1 MTAKRRATALGLW
14 LALML
19 LGVWIIVRSSFS
31 ADLSA
36 FLPASPDPRQ
46 RVLIEQIQSGV
57 AARSLML
64 GITGGDA
71 VQRASA
77 SNQLAGALRGSG
89 LFEQVHNGNTDQW
102 QASGAGEW
110 LFAHRYH
117 LSPAVNAQHFTVDG
131 LRDAIDE
138 SLSLLGTPAG
148 AAIKPLLESDPTGE
162 TRHIVEGMLPPDAPR
177 SQEGVWVSRQQLRA
191 VLLAQT
197 KAGGGDLDGQ
207 AALLDRV
214 RSEFAKISAQPGLAG
229 LELQISGPPI
239 FAVDSRTQ
247 IEREVKQLAAVGT
260 VLMGGVLLLAF
271 ASLPAV
277 GVAFVPVAS
286 GVVGGVV
293 AVSLGFGTVHGI
305 TLGFGSTLI
314 GEAVDYAIYYLIQA
328 RGASEPGT
336 GWLHWRRLSWPT
348 VRLGLLTSVCGFAAL
363 VFSGFPG
370 LAQLGVFSLSGLLAA
385 ALVTRWVLPALMPD
399 GAAGMGLRRW
409 LGSHA
414 ARALR
419 WLPRWRWPS
428 LALGVLVMGLLLW
441 HRSEL
446 WQGDLSSLS
455 PVSRSALA
463 LDAELRGDL
472 SASDARTLVVVQGAD
487 AQAALQA
494 AEQAGQRLDALVEQ
508 GRLVGYDSP
517 ARWLPSLATQQAR
530 LSSLPEPSVLS
541 ERVKQATAGGP
552 LKAERLQPFVDAV
565 QQARQRPPVDRA
577 ALQGS
582 PLAPLVDALLFQV
595 PDKPGAPGGW
605 RAMLSLQNGE
615 ARTAAKPA
623 SGAASRPAL
632 DAPALRQA
640 LAGVPG
646 VQVVDIKQELD
657 GLYQRYLREAVWQA
671 LLGALAV
678 VLLLAVSMRSI
689 KRVLAVCQPLVLAV
703 LLTLGVL
710 LLAHVA
716 LGILHLVGL
725 LLVVAV
731 GSNYALFFDQFSND
745 PEANADPDTLASLV
759 LANLTTVLSFG
770 LIALSHIPALSAIG
784 QVVAPGALLALL
796 LSAAFVSMPVARMPA
811 DRMGKSAAAPEPP
824 R

>member
-1 MTAKRRATALGLW
+1 MTDAPLSPARRATALLLW
-14 LALML
+14 LAVML
-19 LGVWIIVRSSFS
+19 LGGWVIARSSFS

-57 AARSLML
+57 AARTLML

-71 VQRASA
+71 LQRAEA
-77 SNQLAGALRGSG
+77 SNQLASALRDSG
-89 LFEQVHNGNTDQW
+89 LFDQVHNGNTATW

-110 LFAHRYH
+110 LFANRYH
-117 LSPAVNAQHFTVDG
+117 LSPAVEARHFTVDG
-131 LRDAIDE
+131 LREAFDDT
-138 SLSLLGTPAG
+138 LSLLGTPAG

-162 TRHIVEGMLPPDAPR
+162 TRRIVEAMLPPDAPR
-177 SQEGVWVSRQQLRA
+177 SQHGVWVSRQLPRA

-197 KAGGGDLDGQ
+197 RAAGGDLDGQ
-207 AALLDRV
+207 AALLAQV
-214 RSEFAKISAQPGLAG
+214 RAAFAKISAQPGLG
-229 LELQISGPPI
+229 VLQLQLSGPPV
-239 FAVDSRTQ
+239 FAVDSRAQ
-247 IEREVKQLAAVGT
+247 IEREVIQLAIVGT
-260 VLMGGVLLLAF
+260 LLMGVVLLLAF

-277 GVAFVPVAS
+277 AVAFVPVAS

-328 RGASEPGT
+328 RGAAQPGT

-348 VRLGLLTSVCGFAAL
+348 VRLGLLTSMCGFAAL
-363 VFSGFPG
+363 MFSGFPG

-385 ALVTRWVLPALMPD
+385 ALATRFVLPALMPD
-399 GAAGMGLRRW
+399 GAAGLGLRRW
-409 LGSHA
+409 LGEQA

-419 WLPRWRWPS
+419 WLPRARMALLVLGAVS
-428 LALGVLVMGLLLW
+428 LGLLLW
-441 HRSEL
+441 QRGEL
-446 WQGDLSSLS
+446 WRGDLASLS

-463 LDAELRGDL
+463 LDANLRADL
-472 SASDARTLVVVQGAD
+472 SASDARTLVVVPGTD

-494 AEQAGQRLDALVEQ
+494 AELAGAKLDALVAQ
-508 GRLVGYDSP
+508 GRLAGYDSP
-517 ARWLPSLATQQAR
+517 ARWLPSISTQQAR
-530 LSSLPEPSVLS
+530 LASLPDANTLG
-541 ERVKQATAGGP
+541 ERVKQAAAGGP

-582 PLAPLVDALLFQV
+582 PLAPLVDALLFEA
-595 PDKPGAPGGW
+595 PADPKAGGARW
-605 RAMLSLQNGE
+605 RAMLSLQPGP
-615 ARTAAKPA
+615 PA
-623 SGAASRPAL
+623 GPGGKTGQPPL
-632 DAPALRQA
+632 DAEQLRAA
-640 LAGVPG
+640 LADVPG
-646 VQVVDIKQELD
+646 LQVVDIKQELD

-671 LLGALAV
+671 LLGGLAV
-678 VLLLAVSMRSI
+678 VLLLAVAMRST
-689 KRVLAVCQPLVLAV
+689 RRLLAVCLPLALAV
-703 LLTLGVL
+703 LLTLGGL
-710 LLAHVA
+710 MLAQVA

-731 GSNYALFFDQFSND
+731 GSNYALFFDQFST
-745 PEANADPDTLASLV
+745 EGAADADTLASLV

-770 LIALSHIPALSAIG
+770 LIGLSHIPALSAIG

-796 LSAAFVSMPVARMPA
+796 LSAAFVPARRAAAAPT
-811 DRMGKSAAAPEPP
+811 MGKSAAAHEPP
-824 R
+824 L